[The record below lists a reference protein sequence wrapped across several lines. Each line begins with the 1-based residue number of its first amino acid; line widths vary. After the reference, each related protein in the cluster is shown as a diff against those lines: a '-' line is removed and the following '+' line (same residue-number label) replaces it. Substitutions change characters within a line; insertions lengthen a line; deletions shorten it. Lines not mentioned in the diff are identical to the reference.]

1 MLYSCFID
9 AEKLDLEK
17 MDLTSKKENDDC
29 NRMRKLY
36 QPASQSSIP
45 GHPYQVYMVT
55 NKFNQEVVDDR
66 MLLPSSKYRVP
77 FIAVP
82 EPQTTWDLKLFSPE
96 MNLKE
101 TLTGI

>member
-1 MLYSCFID
+1 MLYSCFIH
-9 AEKLDLEK
+9 AETSDLEK
-17 MDLTSKKENDDC
+17 MDLTSKENDDC

-36 QPASQSSIP
+36 QPANQSSIP

-55 NKFNQEVVDDR
+55 NKFNVEVVDDKL
-66 MLLPSSKYRVP
+66 LLPSSKYQVP

-82 EPQTTWDLKLFSPE
+82 EPQTTWDLILFSPE